1 MHKTLQGELEGVG
14 GSLTVYDTEES
25 PLSKMQVVRCKP
37 KAREGQL
44 CNRNELGQAYD
55 DPEKV
60 RFPELSWNEQ
70 LHRSKSKQV
79 CMASTGPGR
88 MHR

>member
-1 MHKTLQGELEGVG
+1 MDKCYPDRIEGVG

-25 PLSKMQVVRCKP
+25 PLSKMQVVRRKSE
-37 KAREGQL
+37 AREGRL
-44 CNRNELGQAYD
+44 CNRNELGQAYS

-79 CMASTGPGR
+79 RMASTGPGR
-88 MHR
+88 MHS

>member
-1 MHKTLQGELEGVG
+1 MDKAQPDKTEGVG

-55 DPEKV
+55 DPEEV
-60 RFPELSWNEQ
+60 RFPEPSWNEQ
-70 LHRSKSKQV
+70 LRRSKSKQV
-79 CMASTGPGR
+79 RMASTGPGR
-88 MHR
+88 MHS